1 MEIND
6 LIKKILS
13 SGTIKALVDMSD
25 YDTSCKSII
34 KQIHPD
40 KCSLPNANDA
50 FLKFME
56 LKNLFDGGF
65 SFDDDAGK
73 VTIKETVIKFEGNK
87 DLIAKSVTNYNKL
100 YNLAKSTKD
109 GFIQYLPEK
118 FTGDEIVL
126 NANFLSLKDTILAE
140 EHVRWIINRLFEF
153 SAYIEKSGYVHGG
166 LTLDSFVVN
175 PINHSIKV
183 ISFYHMRP
191 INSKLETISAKYRM
205 LYPASVFDKKLA
217 ENKIDVEL
225 VKRTGCLILGDSS
238 SIGVKLKKTVSDAL
252 IQFLLRTS
260 LNSIDNFYEYKKLLK
275 DNYESKFY
283 DLKL

>member
-1 MEIND
+1 MEVSE

-13 SGTIKALVDMSD
+13 SETIKVLVDMSD
-25 YDTSCKSII
+25 YDSSCKNII

-50 FLKFME
+50 FIKFME

-73 VTIKETVIKFEGNK
+73 VTIKETIIKFEGNK

-109 GFIQYLPEK
+109 GFVQYLPET
-118 FTGDEIVL
+118 FSGDEMTL
-126 NANFLSLKDTILAE
+126 NANFLSLKDVVLPE

-153 SAYIEKSGYVHGG
+153 SAYVERAGYVHAG
-166 LTLDSFVVN
+166 LTLDSFLVN

-183 ISFYHMRP
+183 ISFYHLRP

-225 VKRTGCLILGDSS
+225 VKRTGCLMLGDSS
-238 SIGVKLKKTVSDAL
+238 SMGVKLKKTVSDAL

-260 LNSIDNFYEYKKLLK
+260 LNSIDNFYEYKKLLS

-283 DLKL
+283 PLEL

>member
-1 MEIND
+1 MEVNE
-6 LIKKILS
+6 LIKKII
-13 SGTIKALVDMSD
+13 GATTIKVLVDMSD
-25 YDTSCKSII
+25 YDSSCKNIL
-34 KQIHPD
+34 KLVHPD

-50 FLKFME
+50 FIKFME
-56 LKNLFDGGF
+56 LKTLFDNGF

-73 VTIKETVIKFEGNK
+73 VTIKETIIKFDGDK
-87 DLIAKSVTNYNKL
+87 DLITKSVSNYNKL

-109 GFIQYLPEK
+109 GFHQYLPET
-118 FTGDEIVL
+118 FTGNEMTL
-126 NANFLSLKDTILAE
+126 NANFLSLKDVVLGE
-140 EHVRWIINRLFEF
+140 EHVRWVINRLFEF
-153 SAYIEKSGYVHGG
+153 SAYLEKVGYVHGG

-175 PINHSIKV
+175 PVNHSIKI

-191 INSKLETISAKYRM
+191 INSKLETISAKYRT

-225 VKRTGCLILGDSS
+225 VKRTGCLILGDTS

-260 LNSIDNFYEYKKLLK
+260 LSSIDNFYEYKKLLN

-283 DLKL
+283 PLNL